1 MTILRNFEIDD
12 FEDQVK
18 DIIKRFNSKDEFVYN
33 TSGSTGK
40 PKKIVHSY
48 SVMKQVAEDVVRQNN
63 YNKDSYILNNT
74 LPPTSIG
81 FPVLSVLPALI
92 SGCRIRIKK
101 FDPKTFV
108 EIMTSGPTHMFILPS
123 VYRVMKKTKKWKEAD
138 LSTID
143 TIACG
148 ADLIPENM
156 ATEVISKGVKR
167 FKMDFGSTEVPP
179 SITDSSHERKV
190 GLRLSPLIDHYFG
203 DDGELFVK
211 WKSQSEYWQSGDLF
225 TEDFEMIGR
234 KKNILKLQGCTTI
247 NPETV
252 EKYILDNFSSINR
265 AILQI
270 KDEKPHLYYE
280 GDADENLV
288 KSTMSDWFFSDN
300 KILNV
305 VKKVDKIEVNH
316 MNKLVRTASYE

>member
-123 VYRVMKKTKKWKEAD
+123 IYRVMKKTKKWKEAD

-156 ATEVISKGVKR
+156 AIEVISKGVKR

-280 GDADENLV
+280 GDANENLV

>member
-123 VYRVMKKTKKWKEAD
+123 IYRVMKKTKKWKEAD

-280 GDADENLV
+280 GDANENLV

>member
-123 VYRVMKKTKKWKEAD
+123 IYRVMKKTKKWKEAD